1 MLDGMAED
9 TAQHGSTRAD
19 GTVASRFDP
28 DTPHP
33 ARVYNYWLGVILSFC
48 VGRGL

>member
-1 MLDGMAED
+1 MSG
-9 TAQHGSTRAD
+9 TASQSPVTTG
-19 GTVASRFDP
+19 GSRFDP
-28 DTPHP
+28 GVAHP